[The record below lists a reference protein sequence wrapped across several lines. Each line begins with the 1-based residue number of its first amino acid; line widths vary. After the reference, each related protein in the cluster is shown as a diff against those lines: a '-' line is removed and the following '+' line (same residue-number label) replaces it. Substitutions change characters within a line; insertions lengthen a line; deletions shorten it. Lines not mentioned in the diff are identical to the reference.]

1 MTDTPNSSQG
11 TSDEGQVSEVG
22 RMDPADANT
31 EISDDQGVAGNPDA
45 EDAIE
50 GGADAG
56 PNGKPAGNLKSNRAY

>member
-1 MTDTPNSSQG
+1 MSDQQDDTQ
-11 TSDEGQVSEVG
+11 GQVSEIG
-22 RMDPADANT
+22 RLDPADADT

-56 PNGKPAGNLKSNRAY
+56 PNGKPAGNLKSNRGY